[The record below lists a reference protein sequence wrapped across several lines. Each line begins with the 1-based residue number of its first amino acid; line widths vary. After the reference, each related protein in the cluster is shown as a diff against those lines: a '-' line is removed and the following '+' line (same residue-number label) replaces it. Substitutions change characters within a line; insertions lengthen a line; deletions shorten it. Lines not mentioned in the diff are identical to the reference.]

1 MTGEIKQAEI
11 SPGRK
16 NRETDK
22 PDRDSTVFT
31 VIIKDLENRSVDH
44 SLCVCVC
51 KHADFGWV
59 V

>member
-11 SPGRK
+11 RPETR
-16 NRETDK
+16 RETDRA
-22 PDRDSTVFT
+22 DRDSTVFT

-44 SLCVCVC
+44 SLCVCVR